1 MKKEVRAIITEN
13 RRRNKEL
20 RAVFN
25 PVTGEGCVGERVKV
39 TISDFA
45 LKTLWLPVEMM
56 DEPMVR
62 QLVEAGSIK
71 KFYKNLCKEDSLPTG
86 EGSGVGLPEYS
97 DEVKETIIKS
107 FNRLRIQYDFCFWAF
122 LYVMIKPKGEGDD
135 IHFYLNRPQRRLVEV
150 FERRRKQGRPI
161 RVIIAKSRQ
170 WGGSTVTQMYMMWI
184 QLVQKIG
191 TNSLIVGNQK
201 DASTEIFGMFENM
214 LNQYPTELL
223 YPEGEEFNPKESK
236 LVGTISPNIRIVPQR
251 KCKIKIGSAKNPN
264 SVRGGDSTLI
274 HCSEVALWEKTE
286 NKTPEQMV
294 RSAIGGTL
302 LAKWFMIVYESTPN
316 GSGNFFQKEY
326 DDAKAG
332 RSPFDAVFV
341 PWFENYDC
349 RRELTAQNIM
359 FIMPWLEV
367 QENATTEQLEEIIAQ
382 WLWDNRYNENT
393 NSDREESGK
402 YYWYLWELGATFEAL
417 LWYIETRATYHDHAD
432 MASEAPSDD
441 IEAFIYSGN
450 RVFDQYNVNKF
461 KVGCRAPKFIGALVG
476 KEPKGKDALT
486 DLHFA
491 ADRQGQLWVWQKPD
505 IDEKEGIS
513 NRYLVVVDIGGRSRK
528 ADWSVIVV
536 FDRYWMMDGGKPE
549 VVAQWYG
556 HIDMDLLAWK
566 AAQVAEWY
574 DHALLVIES
583 NTLETKDRDRF
594 VDGDQSEFILNQ
606 IRHEYDNLYARKQS
620 EAEIRQEAPKKYG
633 FHTNV
638 ATKPMVISTLVECVR
653 EQLYCERD
661 DRCLDEYLSYER
673 KKNGAFGAI
682 LGKHDD
688 LLMTRAIGLHICFRE
703 MDLPKVYKRRTPRR
717 LTHRSAVRNESTI
730 I

>member
-1 MKKEVRAIITEN
+1 MKKEIRAIVGEN
-13 RRRNKEL
+13 RRRNKAL

-71 KFYKNLCKEDSLPTG
+71 KFYQQLLDDDE
-86 EGSGVGLPEYS
+86 EGDMPAYS
-97 DEVKETIIKS
+97 EETKETIIKS
-107 FNRLRIQYDFCFWAF
+107 FNRLRIKYDFCFWAF

-135 IHFYLNRPQRRLVEV
+135 IHFYLNRPQRRLVEA
-150 FERRRKQGRPI
+150 FERRRKEGRPI

-170 WGGSTVTQMYMMWI
+170 WGGSTLTQMYMMWI
-184 QLVQKIG
+184 QLVHKIG
-191 TNSLIVGNQK
+191 TNSLIIGNQK

-223 YPEGEEFNPKESK
+223 YEEGETYNPKESK

-251 KCKIKIGSAKNPN
+251 KCKIKIGSAMNPD

-274 HCSEVALWEKTE
+274 HCSEVALWKKTE

-302 LAKWFMIVYESTPN
+302 QAKWFMIVYESTPN

-326 DDAKAG
+326 DDAKNKK
-332 RSPFDAVFV
+332 SSFDAIFV
-341 PWFENYDC
+341 PWYENDDD
-349 RRELTAQNIM
+349 RREITWEHVSFALPFLNVTKESTKEQMEEAI
-359 FIMPWLEV
+359 
-367 QENATTEQLEEIIAQ
+367 AT
-382 WLWDNRYNENT
+382 WLWENRYNENV
-393 NSDREESGK
+393 NNDREEAGV
-402 YYWYLWELGATFEAL
+402 YYWYLWNLGATFENI

-441 IEAFIYSGN
+441 TEAFVYSGN
-450 RVFDQYNVNKF
+450 RVFSEYNVKKF
-461 KVGCRAPKFIGALVG
+461 EVGCRPPRFIGDIVA
-476 KEPKGKDALT
+476 KEPKGENALV
-486 DLHFA
+486 DLHFST
-491 ADRQGQLWVWQKPD
+491 DHRGQLWVWQKPE
-505 IDEKEGIS
+505 IDEEEGIS
-513 NRYLVVVDIGGRSRK
+513 NRYLVVVDIGGRAHKS
-528 ADWSVIVV
+528 DWSVIVV
-536 FDRYWMMDGGKPE
+536 FDRYWMIDGGKPE

-566 AAQVAEWY
+566 SAQIAEWY

-606 IRHEYDNLYARKQS
+606 IRREYDNLYARKQS

-703 MDLPKVYKRRTPRR
+703 MDLPKVFKRHRTRQHS
-717 LTHRSAVRNESTI
+717 HRSAVRNESTI

>member
-1 MKKEVRAIITEN
+1 MKREVRALINEN
-13 RRRNKEL
+13 ADRNKAL
-20 RAVFN
+20 KAVFN
-25 PVTGEGCVGERVKV
+25 PVTGEGAVGERVKV

-62 QLVEAGSIK
+62 QIAEAGSIK
-71 KFYKNLCKEDSLPTG
+71 KFYRELTKGDKTLPAYT
-86 EGSGVGLPEYS
+86 EET
-97 DEVKETIIKS
+97 KQTIIKS
-107 FNRLRIQYDFCFWAF
+107 FTRMRIKYDFCFWAF

-135 IHFYLNRPQRRLVEV
+135 VHFYLNRPQRRLLAV
-150 FERRRKQGRPI
+150 FERLRKQGKPI

-170 WGGSTVTQMYMMWI
+170 WGGSTLTQMYMMWI

-223 YPEGEEFNPKESK
+223 YHEGEAFSARESK

-326 DDAKAG
+326 DDAKAH
-332 RSPFDAVFV
+332 RSMFEAVFV
-341 PWFENYDC
+341 PWFENDDC
-349 RRELTAQNIM
+349 RREVTYMNVS
-359 FIMPWLEV
+359 FILPWLDVKEDYSK
-367 QENATTEQLEEIIAQ
+367 EQLEEAMAA
-382 WLWDNRYNENT
+382 WLWDNRFNENI

-402 YYWYLWELGATFEAL
+402 YYWYLWTLGATLENL

-441 IEAFIYSGN
+441 VEAFIYSGN
-450 RVFDQYNVNKF
+450 RVFDQYNVNKL
-461 KVGCRAPKFIGALVG
+461 KVGIKPPKFIGAVVAKEQKG
-476 KEPKGKDALT
+476 KEALV

-491 ADRQGQLWVWQKPD
+491 ADRQGQLWIWQKPD
-505 IDEKEGIS
+505 IDDEEGIS
-513 NRYLVVVDIGGRSRK
+513 DRYLVVVDIGGRSHK

-536 FDRYWMMDGGKPE
+536 FDRFWMMDGGKPE

-566 AAQVAEWY
+566 AAQIAEYY

-583 NTLETKDRDRF
+583 NTLETRDRDRF
-594 VDGDQSEFILNQ
+594 VDGDQSEYILNQ

-620 EAEIRQEAPKKYG
+620 EAEIQQGAPRKYG

-638 ATKPMVISTLVECVR
+638 ATKPMIISTLVECVR

-661 DRCLDEYLSYER
+661 DRCLNEYLSYER

-703 MDLPKVYKRRTPRR
+703 MPMPKVYKRHPLRPS
-717 LTHRSAVRNESTI
+717 RSRAHSRNEATI
-730 I
+730 V